1 MEFLLVFALLAVI
14 MLCIGFG
21 VADILMLAILIIAV
35 LTVLIGVFFLVCL
48 SLLLFSKKKHG
59 EFTGFNDEGRFPCAE
74 YDVDGEKITNIFPCE
89 MVMRKKLYVPE
100 KTVTLYYI
108 KPRRAVADKNAFV
121 TIIAGSAVF
130 IPLAAAALVVIIREV
145 SEFFTL

>member
-1 MEFLLVFALLAVI
+1 MEFLIVFALLAVI

-21 VADILMLAILIIAV
+21 IADILMLAVLIIAV
-35 LTVLIGVFFLVCL
+35 LTVLIGIFFLICL
-48 SLLLFSKKKHG
+48 SFLLFSKKKSG
-59 EFTGFNDEGRFPCAE
+59 EFTGFNEDGRFPRAV
-74 YDVDGEKITNIFPCE
+74 YKVDGEEILNVFPCE

-121 TIIAGSAVF
+121 TIIAGGAVF
-130 IPLAAAALVVIIREV
+130 IPLAVAAMILIIREV
-145 SEFFTL
+145 SAFFVQ

>member
-1 MEFLLVFALLAVI
+1 MEFLIVFALLAII

-48 SLLLFSKKKHG
+48 GFLLFSKKKRG
-59 EFTGFNDEGRFPCAE
+59 VFTGFNEDGRFPRAV
-74 YDVDGEKITNIFPCE
+74 YKVDGEELMNVFPCE

-100 KTVTLYYI
+100 KTVTLHCI
-108 KPRRAVADKNAFV
+108 KPRRAVLDKNAFV

-130 IPLAAAALVVIIREV
+130 LPLSAAALILIIREISV
-145 SEFFTL
+145 FFVQ